1 MTIGNYWQA
10 ASIFPTMGR
19 KRLQA
24 RIFARWHQGSRIC
37 RKSGLGLRARGRGSS
52 FLSAWALEEQ
62 GGTPEQ
68 RPTFIVSPPRY
79 FACQRGCYETT
90 PFSPCRYWP
99 KYILAPGTLR
109 IVFGAWEPWRAP
121 SALPA
126 PWHQPGSC
134 SPGISQKAPGAAPGL
149 LFCWAEAVP
158 HPSGTGGDGG
168 VGAPAPTPARGWWG
182 QRVAMPGGPGGSG
195 ERQPPGRQPGAL
207 RPMKSI
213 FQARRLDQILSCA
226 DGSCWSGLCV
236 VGSSGTRSAPAFS

>member
-24 RIFARWHQGSRIC
+24 RIFARWHRGSRIC

-99 KYILAPGTLR
+99 KHILAPGTLR

-121 SALPA
+121 PAPCQPLGTSLAPAPRVSRRRLPALPRDCFFAGLRLSPA
-126 PWHQPGSC
+126 PL
-134 SPGISQKAPGAAPGL
+134 AL
-149 LFCWAEAVP
+149 EAMGESVPP
-158 HPSGTGGDGG
+158 HPLPRVGGGDGG
-168 VGAPAPTPARGWWG
+168 WQCRAVPEVWASASRQDVSPVR
-182 QRVAMPGGPGGSG
+182 SG
-195 ERQPPGRQPGAL
+195 R
-207 RPMKSI
+207 
-213 FQARRLDQILSCA
+213 
-226 DGSCWSGLCV
+226 
-236 VGSSGTRSAPAFS
+236 